1 MEHIKNPRTSGRGEV
16 SKRDV
21 ERMLIR
27 DSIKS
32 LEKRYIP
39 EVRPYWVERRLDLL
53 YDFLRESYEYGN

>member
-1 MEHIKNPRTSGRGEV
+1 MN
-16 SKRDV
+16 KRDV